1 MLVQCPKCKTTYK
14 VSDDVIKGTSPAFR
28 CSRCK
33 YTFELEMNAPMEPV
47 DRESPRQ
54 QEVAAEDH
62 DERELSF
69 TFGAK
74 NDSPEED
81 RSWDQSEV
89 RLPRQ
94 KDDTPAPSL
103 HLPAGAAS
111 NETSESWSM
120 SGAQELQEK
129 PFIVTPPPVDQRTLG
144 QTPAAQPPQASAETT
159 LDNQES
165 ADNIFPIH
173 TFRDQAVS
181 TVPYLTL
188 FGLLV
193 IFFSLG
199 TAYLEAHP
207 KVAEDVV
214 RRIPLIGPS
223 VVRNGYLK
231 NGVLLKSLHADYQTI
246 MGNREVLV
254 VRGEALNQN
263 PVVIRE
269 LRVVGR
275 LYNESGKTIE
285 RQVIW
290 VGNALSP
297 KIIRGMSA
305 QDISDL
311 QRLKPLKSFEVPP
324 GDSISFAIVFLRP
337 AKEVKDF
344 GCEVLS
350 AEGEI

>member
-14 VSDDVIKGTSPAFR
+14 VSDEVVKGTSPAFR

-33 YTFELEMNAPMEPV
+33 HTFELQTTAPT
-47 DRESPRQ
+47 ESFDGNFPP
-54 QEVAAEDH
+54 EGETAAKSR

-69 TFGAK
+69 TFGSR
-74 NDSPEED
+74 NDADENQFQGQQEA
-81 RSWDQSEV
+81 
-89 RLPRQ
+89 RLPGRAEG
-94 KDDTPAPSL
+94 TVIPAPQF
-103 HLPAGAAS
+103 PANAS
-111 NETSESWSM
+111 DDETSERWSM
-120 SGAQELQEK
+120 SDPEETREK
-129 PFIVTPPPVDQRTLG
+129 PFTMMPPAIEEKTLEE
-144 QTPAAQPPQASAETT
+144 PAAAQPRAASAAA
-159 LDNQES
+159 NPFGQEP

-173 TFRDQAVS
+173 TFRDQAAS
-181 TVPYLTL
+181 TAPYITL

-193 IFFSLG
+193 IFFFLA

-214 RRIPLIGPS
+214 RQIPLIGPS

-231 NGVLLKSLHADYQTI
+231 NGVLLKSLRADYQTI
-246 MGNREVLV
+246 QGNREVLV
-254 VRGEALNQN
+254 VSGEAVNQN

-275 LYNESGKTIE
+275 LYNQAGKTVE
-285 RQVIW
+285 RQAIW
-290 VGNALSP
+290 AGNALSA
-297 KIIRGMSA
+297 KIVRGMSA
-305 QDISDL
+305 QDIVDL

-337 AKEVKDF
+337 TKEVKDF
-344 GCEVLS
+344 SCEVLS

>member
-14 VSDDVIKGTSPAFR
+14 VSDEVIKGTSPAFR

-33 YTFELEMNAPMEPV
+33 HTFESETTASAESL
-47 DRESPRQ
+47 DGESPPAEQ
-54 QEVAAEDH
+54 AAVKSR

-69 TFGAK
+69 TFGARSDAEEGQSQGQGETRVPGRK
-74 NDSPEED
+74 DAMAPRAPQSPTTGSGDEISKPWSISVAED
-81 RSWDQSEV
+81 
-89 RLPRQ
+89 
-94 KDDTPAPSL
+94 T
-103 HLPAGAAS
+103 
-111 NETSESWSM
+111 
-120 SGAQELQEK
+120 QEM
-129 PFIVTPPPVDQRTLG
+129 PFTMTPPPHEEKTLEE
-144 QTPAAQPPQASAETT
+144 PAAAQSHEASTETHPT
-159 LDNQES
+159 SQEA
-165 ADNIFPIH
+165 ADNIFPIN
-173 TFRDQAVS
+173 TFRDQAAS

-193 IFFSLG
+193 IFFFLV

-207 KVAEDVV
+207 KVTEEVV
-214 RRIPLIGPS
+214 RQIPLIGPS

-231 NGVLLKSLHADYQTI
+231 NSVLLKSLRADYQSI
-246 MGNREVLV
+246 QGNREVLV
-254 VRGEALNQN
+254 VSGEAVNQN

-269 LRVVGR
+269 VRVIGR
-275 LYNESGKTIE
+275 LYNQSGKALE
-285 RQVIW
+285 QQVIW

-305 QDISDL
+305 QDIVDL

-337 AKEVKDF
+337 TKEVKDF
-344 GCEVLS
+344 SCDVLS